1 MALLVL
7 NEDQVQL
14 KDSARAFIQNKA
26 PIAAFRKLRDSNDK
40 DGFDRN
46 LWKEMADLGWA
57 GIIIPEEFG
66 GFGFGYTGLGVV
78 LEETGRTLAASPL
91 ISTALI
97 GATAV
102 LLGGSTAQKKEI
114 LPAIAA
120 GGWLMALA
128 HEEGPH
134 HAPYAIAT
142 KAKADGG
149 GFILSGKKTFV
160 LDGHVA
166 DQLIVVARTSG
177 KSGAREGLTLFL
189 VDSKTPGVKITRTL
203 MADSRNAAN
212 VKFTNVKLA
221 SNTMLGAI
229 DQGADILDP
238 VLDRARIGLAAE
250 MLGSVREE
258 FERTVEYLKTRQQF
272 GVLIGTFQAL
282 KHRAAEMFCEIELS
296 ISVLLDGLIAIDEN
310 RKDVPQMASL
320 VKARLND
327 TYFLV
332 SNEALQMH
340 GGIGMTDEFD
350 MGLFMKRARVAIASF
365 GDSSFHRE
373 RYATLE
379 GY

>member
-1 MALLVL
+1 MALVL

-14 KDSARAFIQNKA
+14 KDAARTFIQNKS
-26 PIAAFRKLRDSNDK
+26 PITAFRKLRDSNDK
-40 DGFDRN
+40 DGFDRK
-46 LWKEMADLGWA
+46 LWKEMAELGWA

-66 GFGFGYTGLGVV
+66 GVGFGFTGLGVV
-78 LEETGRTLAASPL
+78 LEETGRTLVASPL

-97 GATAV
+97 GASAIV
-102 LLGGSTAQKKEI
+102 LGGSAAQKKEI

-120 GGWLMALA
+120 GDWLMALA
-128 HEEGPH
+128 HDEGPH

-142 KAKADGG
+142 KAKKTDDG
-149 GFILSGKKTFV
+149 FVLSGKKTFV

-177 KSGAREGLTLFL
+177 KSGARDGLTLFL
-189 VDSKTPGVKITRTL
+189 VDAKTPGVKITRTH
-203 MADSRNAAN
+203 MTDSRNAAN
-212 VKFTNVKLA
+212 VKFTAVKLGNQA
-221 SNTMLGAI
+221 VLGKI
-229 DQGADILDP
+229 DQGTDVLDP

-250 MLGSVREE
+250 MLGGIREE
-258 FERTVEYLKTRQQF
+258 FERTVEYLKTRTQF

-296 ISVLLDGLIAIDEN
+296 VSVVLDALMAVDEN
-310 RKDVPQMASL
+310 RNHVPQLASL
-320 VKARLND
+320 AKARLND

-350 MGLFMKRARVAIASF
+350 MGLFMKRARVAMASF
-365 GDSSFHRE
+365 GDASFHRD

>member
-1 MALLVL
+1 MALVL

-14 KDSARAFIQNKA
+14 KDAARTFIQNKS
-26 PIAAFRKLRDSNDK
+26 PVTAFRKLRDSNDK

-46 LWKEMADLGWA
+46 LWKEMAGLGWA

-66 GFGFGYTGLGVV
+66 GTGFGFTGLGVV
-78 LEETGRTLAASPL
+78 LEETGRTLVASPL
-91 ISTALI
+91 MSTALI
-97 GATAV
+97 GASTV
-102 LLGGSTAQKKEI
+102 VLGGTPAHKKEI

-120 GGWLMALA
+120 GDWLMALA

-134 HAPYAIAT
+134 HSPYAIAT
-142 KAKADGG
+142 KAKKADD
-149 GFILSGKKTFV
+149 GFVLSGKKTFV

-189 VDSKTPGVKITRTL
+189 VDSKAPGVKITRTH

-212 VKFTNVKLA
+212 IKFTGVKLGA
-221 SNTMLGAI
+221 AAVLGNI

-250 MLGSVREE
+250 MLGGVREE
-258 FERTVEYLKTRQQF
+258 FERTVEYLKTRTQF

-296 ISVLLDGLIAIDEN
+296 ISVVLDALIAIDEN
-310 RKDVPQMASL
+310 RKDVPQLASL
-320 VKARLND
+320 AKARLND

-350 MGLFMKRARVAIASF
+350 MGLFMKRARVAMASF
-365 GDSSFHRE
+365 GDSSFHRD

>member
-1 MALLVL
+1 MALVL
-7 NEDQVQL
+7 NEDQLLL
-14 KDSARAFIQNKA
+14 KDAARTFIQNKS
-26 PIAAFRKLRDSNDK
+26 PVTAFRKLRDSNDK
-40 DGFDRN
+40 DGFDRK
-46 LWKEMADLGWA
+46 LWQEMAALGWA

-66 GFGFGYTGLGVV
+66 GTGFGFTGLGVV
-78 LEETGRTLAASPL
+78 LEETGRTLTASPL
-91 ISTALI
+91 MSTALI
-97 GATAV
+97 GASALV
-102 LLGGSTAQKKEI
+102 LGGSAAHKKEI

-120 GGWLMALA
+120 GDWLMALA

-134 HAPYAIAT
+134 HSPYAIAT
-142 KAKADGG
+142 KAKESDGG
-149 GFILSGKKTFV
+149 FVLSGKKNFV

-177 KSGAREGLTLFL
+177 RSGAREGLTLFL
-189 VDSKTPGVKITRTL
+189 VDSKTPGVKTTRTQ
-203 MADSRNAAN
+203 MADNRNAAS
-212 VKFTNVKLA
+212 VKFTGVKLA
-221 SNTMLGAI
+221 RSAVLGQI

-238 VLDRARIGLAAE
+238 ILDRARIGLAAE
-250 MLGSVREE
+250 MLGGIREA

-296 ISVLLDGLIAIDEN
+296 VSVVLDALIAIDEN
-310 RKDVPQMASL
+310 RNDVPQLASL
-320 VKARLND
+320 AKARLND
-327 TYFLV
+327 TYYLV

-350 MGLFMKRARVAIASF
+350 IGLFMKRARVAMASF
-365 GDSSFHRE
+365 GDASFHRD

>member
-1 MALLVL
+1 MALVL

-14 KDSARAFIQNKA
+14 KDAARTFIQNKS
-26 PIAAFRKLRDSNDK
+26 PVTAFRKLRDSNDK
-40 DGFDRN
+40 EGFDRK
-46 LWKEMADLGWA
+46 LWKEMAGLGWT

-66 GFGFGYTGLGVV
+66 GVGFGFVGLGVV
-78 LEETGRTLAASPL
+78 LEETGRTLVASPL
-91 ISTALI
+91 MSTALI
-97 GATAV
+97 GASAV
-102 LLGGSTAQKKEI
+102 ILGGNAAHKKEI

-120 GGWLMALA
+120 GDWLMALA

-134 HAPYAIAT
+134 HAPYTIAT
-142 KAKADGG
+142 KAKKTDDG
-149 GFILSGKKTFV
+149 FVLSGKKTFV

-177 KSGAREGLTLFL
+177 KPGARDGLTLFL
-189 VDSKTPGVKITRTL
+189 VDANTPGVKITRTL

-212 VKFTNVKLA
+212 VKFTGVKLGNNA
-221 SNTMLGAI
+221 VLGQI

-250 MLGSVREE
+250 MLGSIREE
-258 FERTVEYLKTRQQF
+258 FERTVEYLKTRTQF

-296 ISVLLDGLIAIDEN
+296 VSVVLDALIAIDNN
-310 RKDVPQMASL
+310 RNDIPQLASL
-320 VKARLND
+320 AKARLND

-350 MGLFMKRARVAIASF
+350 MGLFMKRARVAMASF
-365 GDSSFHRE
+365 GDASFHHE
-373 RYATLE
+373 RFATLE

>member
-1 MALLVL
+1 MALVL

-14 KDSARAFIQNKA
+14 KDAARSFIQDKA
-26 PIAAFRKLRDSNDK
+26 PVSAFRKLRDSNDP
-40 DGFDRN
+40 DGFDRK
-46 LWKEMADLGWA
+46 LWKEMAGLGWA

-66 GFGFGYTGLGVV
+66 GAGFGYVGLGVV
-78 LEETGRTLAASPL
+78 LEEAGRTLLASPL
-91 ISTALI
+91 MSTALI

-102 LLGGSTAQKKEI
+102 ILGGSPSQKREI
-114 LPAIAA
+114 LPAIAS
-120 GGWLMALA
+120 GDWLMALA

-134 HAPYAIAT
+134 HSPYAIAAR
-142 KAKADGG
+142 AKKSDE
-149 GFILSGKKTFV
+149 GFILGGKKTFV

-166 DQLIVVARTSG
+166 DQLIVAARTSG
-177 KSGAREGLTLFL
+177 KSGARDGLTLFL
-189 VDSKTPGVKITRTL
+189 VDRNAPGVKVTRTL

-212 VKFTNVKLA
+212 VKFTNVKIRSDA
-221 SNTMLGAI
+221 VLGSV
-229 DQGADILDP
+229 DHGADILDP
-238 VLDRARIGLAAE
+238 VLDRARIGLSAE
-250 MLGSVREE
+250 MLGGVREE

-296 ISVLLDGLIAIDEN
+296 VSVVLDGLIAIDEN
-310 RKDVPQMASL
+310 RNDVPQIASL

-340 GGIGMTDEFD
+340 GGIGMTDEID
-350 MGLFMKRARVAIASF
+350 MGLFMKRARVAAASF
-365 GDSSFHRE
+365 GGTTFHHD
-373 RYATLE
+373 RYASLE

>member
-1 MALLVL
+1 MALVL

-14 KDSARAFIQNKA
+14 KDAARTFIQDKA
-26 PIAAFRKLRDSNDK
+26 PVAALRKLRDSNDK
-40 DGFDRN
+40 DGFDRK

-66 GFGFGYTGLGVV
+66 GFGFGYVGLGVV
-78 LEETGRTLAASPL
+78 LEETGRTLLASPL

-97 GATAV
+97 GASAV
-102 LLGGSTAQKKEI
+102 MLGGTPAQKKEI

-120 GGWLMALA
+120 GNWLMALA
-128 HEEGPH
+128 HEERPRH
-134 HAPYAIAT
+134 NPYAITT
-142 KAKADGG
+142 KAKKADDGY
-149 GFILSGKKTFV
+149 ILSGKKTFV

-189 VDSKTPGVKITRTL
+189 VDRDAPGVKVTRTL

-212 VKFTNVKLA
+212 VKFTGVKLGDNA
-221 SNTMLGAI
+221 VLGNI
-229 DQGADILDP
+229 DQGADILDA
-238 VLDRARIGLAAE
+238 VLDRARIGLGAE
-250 MLGSVREE
+250 MLGGIRES
-258 FERTVEYLKTRQQF
+258 FDRTVEYLKTRQQF
-272 GVLIGTFQAL
+272 GVLIGSFQAL
-282 KHRAAEMFCEIELS
+282 KHRTAEMFCEIELS
-296 ISVLLDGLIAIDEN
+296 VSVVLDGLIAIDEN
-310 RKDVPQMASL
+310 RDDIPQIASL

-350 MGLFMKRARVAIASF
+350 IGLFMKRARICQASF
-365 GDSSFHRE
+365 GDSYFHRD
-373 RYATLE
+373 RYALLE

>member
-1 MALLVL
+1 MPLML

-14 KDSARAFIQNKA
+14 KDAARAFIQAKS
-26 PIAAFRKLRDSNDK
+26 PVTAFRKLRDNREP
-40 DGFDRN
+40 DGFDRK
-46 LWKEMADLGWA
+46 LWKEMAELGWA

-66 GFGFGYTGLGVV
+66 GVGFGYVGLGVV
-78 LEETGRTLAASPL
+78 LEEAGRTLLASPL

-102 LLGGSTAQKKEI
+102 LLGGSSAQKKEI
-114 LPAIAA
+114 LPAITT

-134 HAPYAIAT
+134 HSPYAVST
-142 KAKADGG
+142 KAKAEGD

-177 KSGAREGLTLFL
+177 KRDAKQGLTLFL
-189 VDSKTPGVKITRTL
+189 VDRATPGVKVTRMHMT
-203 MADSRNAAN
+203 DSRNAAN
-212 VKFTNVKLA
+212 VSFSKVKLGRHHV
-221 SNTMLGAI
+221 LGGI
-229 DQGADILDP
+229 DQGTDILDA

-250 MLGSVREE
+250 MLGGVREE

-272 GVLIGTFQAL
+272 GVLIGSFQAL

-296 ISVLLDGLIAIDEN
+296 VSVVLDGLIAIDEN
-310 RKDVPQMASL
+310 RNDVPQIASL

-350 MGLFMKRARVAIASF
+350 MGLFMKRARVAMASF
-365 GDSSFHRE
+365 GDSLFHRD
-373 RYATLE
+373 RYAALE

>member
-1 MALLVL
+1 MPLVL
-7 NEDQVQL
+7 NEDQIQL
-14 KDSARAFIQNKA
+14 KDAARAFIQDKS
-26 PIAAFRKLRDSNDK
+26 PVSAFRKLRDSNDK
-40 DGFDRN
+40 DGFDRK
-46 LWKEMADLGWA
+46 LWKEMAELGWA

-66 GFGFGYTGLGVV
+66 GSGFGYAGLGVV
-78 LEETGRTLAASPL
+78 LEEAGRTLLASPL

-102 LLGGSTAQKKEI
+102 MLGGTTAQKKEI

-134 HAPYAIAT
+134 HRPYAIAC
-142 KAKADGG
+142 KAKKTDGG
-149 GFILSGKKTFV
+149 FVLSGKKTFV

-177 KSGAREGLTLFL
+177 KAGARDGLTLFL
-189 VDSKTPGVKITRTL
+189 VDRASPGVRVARTI
-203 MADSRNAAN
+203 MVDSRNAAN
-212 VKFTNVKLA
+212 VKFTKVQLAANAVLGNV
-221 SNTMLGAI
+221 

-238 VLDRARIGLAAE
+238 VLDRARIGLGAE
-250 MLGSVREE
+250 MLGGIREE

-296 ISVLLDGLIAIDEN
+296 ASVVLDGLIAIDEN
-310 RKDVPQMASL
+310 RNDVPQLASL

-350 MGLFMKRARVAIASF
+350 MGLFMKRARVAMASF
-365 GDSSFHRE
+365 GDSFFHRD
-373 RYATLE
+373 RYASLE

>member
-1 MALLVL
+1 MALVL

-14 KDSARAFIQNKA
+14 KDAARTFIQNKS
-26 PIAAFRKLRDSNDK
+26 PVTAFRKLRDSNDK
-40 DGFDRN
+40 DGFDRK

-66 GFGFGYTGLGVV
+66 GTGFGFTGLGVV
-78 LEETGRTLAASPL
+78 LEETGRTLVASPL

-97 GATAV
+97 GAST
-102 LLGGSTAQKKEI
+102 LILGGTAAHKKEI

-120 GGWLMALA
+120 GDRLMALA

-134 HAPYAIAT
+134 HSPYAIAT
-142 KAKADGG
+142 RAKKTGDG
-149 GFILSGKKTFV
+149 FVLSGKKTFV

-212 VKFTNVKLA
+212 IKLAGVKLGVNA
-221 SNTMLGAI
+221 VLGKI

-250 MLGSVREE
+250 MLGGIREE

-296 ISVLLDGLIAIDEN
+296 ISVVLDALIAIDEN
-310 RKDVPQMASL
+310 RKDVPQLASL
-320 VKARLND
+320 AKARLND

-350 MGLFMKRARVAIASF
+350 MGLFMKRARVAMACF
-365 GDSSFHRE
+365 GDASFHRD

>member
-1 MALLVL
+1 
-7 NEDQVQL
+7 
-14 KDSARAFIQNKA
+14 
-26 PIAAFRKLRDSNDK
+26 LRDSNDK
-40 DGFDRN
+40 DGFDRK
-46 LWKEMADLGWA
+46 LWQEMAALGWA

-66 GFGFGYTGLGVV
+66 GTGFGFTGLGVV
-78 LEETGRTLAASPL
+78 LEETGRTLTASPL
-91 ISTALI
+91 MSTALI
-97 GATAV
+97 GASALV
-102 LLGGSTAQKKEI
+102 LGGSAAHKKEI

-120 GGWLMALA
+120 GDWLMALA

-134 HAPYAIAT
+134 HSPYAIAT
-142 KAKADGG
+142 KAKESDGG
-149 GFILSGKKTFV
+149 FVLSGKKNFV

-177 KSGAREGLTLFL
+177 RSGAREGLTLFL

-203 MADSRNAAN
+203 MADNRNAASI
-212 VKFTNVKLA
+212 KFTGVKLA
-221 SNTMLGAI
+221 RSAVLGQI

-250 MLGSVREE
+250 MLGGIREA

-296 ISVLLDGLIAIDEN
+296 VSVVLDALIAIDEN
-310 RKDVPQMASL
+310 RNDVPQLASL
-320 VKARLND
+320 AKARLND
-327 TYFLV
+327 TYYLV

-350 MGLFMKRARVAIASF
+350 IGLFMKRARVAMASF
-365 GDSSFHRE
+365 GDASFHRD

>member
-1 MALLVL
+1 MALVL

-14 KDSARAFIQNKA
+14 KDAARTFIQNKS
-26 PIAAFRKLRDSNDK
+26 PVTAFRKLRDSNDK
-40 DGFDRN
+40 DGFDRK
-46 LWKEMADLGWA
+46 LWKEMAGLGWA

-66 GFGFGYTGLGVV
+66 GVGFGFTGLGVV
-78 LEETGRTLAASPL
+78 LEETGRTLVASPL
-91 ISTALI
+91 MSTALI
-97 GATAV
+97 GAST
-102 LLGGSTAQKKEI
+102 LILGGTAAHKKEI

-120 GGWLMALA
+120 GDWLMALA

-134 HAPYAIAT
+134 HSPYAIAT
-142 KAKADGG
+142 RAKKTDDG
-149 GFILSGKKTFV
+149 FVLSGKKTFV

-189 VDSKTPGVKITRTL
+189 VDSKTPGVKITRTH
-203 MADSRNAAN
+203 MADNRNAAS
-212 VKFTNVKLA
+212 VKFTGVKLA
-221 SNTMLGAI
+221 RSAVLGQI

-238 VLDRARIGLAAE
+238 ILDRARIGLAAE
-250 MLGSVREE
+250 MLGGIREA

-296 ISVLLDGLIAIDEN
+296 VSVVLDALIAIDEN
-310 RKDVPQMASL
+310 RNDVPQLASL
-320 VKARLND
+320 AKARLND
-327 TYFLV
+327 TYYLV

-350 MGLFMKRARVAIASF
+350 IGLFMKRARVAMASF
-365 GDSSFHRE
+365 GDASFHRD

>member
-102 LLGGSTAQKKEI
+102 LLGGSAAQKKEI

-120 GGWLMALA
+120 GGWLTALA

-142 KAKADGG
+142 KAKADGN

-221 SNTMLGAI
+221 SNAILGAI
-229 DQGADILDP
+229 DKGADILDP

-250 MLGSVREE
+250 MLGGVREE

-296 ISVLLDGLIAIDEN
+296 ISVVLDALIAIDEN
-310 RKDVPQMASL
+310 RKDVPQLASL
-320 VKARLND
+320 AKARLND

>member
-1 MALLVL
+1 MALVL
-7 NEDQVQL
+7 NEDQLLL
-14 KDSARAFIQNKA
+14 KDAARTFIQNKS
-26 PIAAFRKLRDSNDK
+26 PVTAFRKLRDSNDK
-40 DGFDRN
+40 DGFDRK
-46 LWKEMADLGWA
+46 LWQEMAALGWA

-66 GFGFGYTGLGVV
+66 GTGFGFTGLGVV
-78 LEETGRTLAASPL
+78 LEETGRTLTASPL
-91 ISTALI
+91 MSTALI
-97 GATAV
+97 GASALV
-102 LLGGSTAQKKEI
+102 LGGSAAHKKEI

-120 GGWLMALA
+120 GDWLMALA

-134 HAPYAIAT
+134 HSPYAIAT
-142 KAKADGG
+142 KAKESDGG
-149 GFILSGKKTFV
+149 FVLSGKKNFV

-177 KSGAREGLTLFL
+177 RSGAREGLTLFL

-203 MADSRNAAN
+203 MADNRNAASI
-212 VKFTNVKLA
+212 KFTGVKLA
-221 SNTMLGAI
+221 RSAVLGQI

-250 MLGSVREE
+250 MLGGIREA

-296 ISVLLDGLIAIDEN
+296 VSVVLDALIAIDEN
-310 RKDVPQMASL
+310 RNDVPQLASL
-320 VKARLND
+320 AKARLND
-327 TYFLV
+327 TYYLV

-350 MGLFMKRARVAIASF
+350 IGLFMKRARVAMASF
-365 GDSSFHRE
+365 GDASFHRD